1 MTTAATLPQDPP
13 DSSLLA
19 DDLQTQ
25 DGLVNQRTRELR
37 EGVSRTQAAERALL
51 TSNER
56 FRQIFDNMSSG
67 IAILEAVDE
76 GADFIV
82 RAFNPSAKRAT
93 KLQQSDVLD
102 RRVSQALPGMRECG
116 LFEALRRLWRTQIPE
131 RHPATLYRAKALTFW
146 AENYFF
152 HLPSGEIVWMFDDV
166 TERKEAEQAARD
178 TGALCSS
185 LVENLPQN
193 IFRKDLAGRFT
204 FANQRF
210 CQSVGRPLSEIL
222 GKTDSDFFPAELAAK
237 YRKDDDRVI
246 ESGGVLETV
255 EEHQPP
261 DGKRLFV
268 QVLKS
273 AVRDGR
279 GQIIGTQGIF
289 WDITARKEL
298 EEQLRQAQKMET
310 IGQLAGG
317 VAHDFNNLLCIIR
330 GNTQLAL
337 MKSDELRTEVREW
350 LNQADSAAERAA
362 NLTRQLLAL
371 SRKQVLQS
379 RPLNLNVVIENLT
392 KLLKRIIGEDIQLQ
406 CTCADWLPFV
416 QADTSMMEQVLVN
429 LVVNARDAMPRGG
442 QLRILTEKTDVDEKH
457 ARTHP
462 ESRSGEFVCMAVSD
476 TGTGIAPEHLP
487 RIFEPYFTTKEPGKG
502 TGLGL
507 ATVYGIITQH
517 QGWVE
522 VSSAVGVGSTFKI
535 FLPVIALSATVGAKE
550 TAEPKPRGGTE
561 TILIVEDDEAV
572 RKVSRRLLE
581 GFGYRIQ
588 EAASGPEA
596 FEMCRD
602 RLGEI
607 DLLLTDVIMPQGVTG
622 LELAERLRAQKPA
635 LKVLFMSG
643 YSRDQAGNDTAFI
656 RQTKGH
662 FLQKTSSPREFLNTV
677 RLCLDEK

>member
-204 FANQRF
+204 FANRRF